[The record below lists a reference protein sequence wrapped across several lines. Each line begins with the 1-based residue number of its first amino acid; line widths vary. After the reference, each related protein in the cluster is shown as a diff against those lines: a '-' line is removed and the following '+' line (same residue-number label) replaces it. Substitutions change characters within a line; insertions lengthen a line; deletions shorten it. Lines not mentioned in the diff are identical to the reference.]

1 MLSTPGLINA
11 SWFALACALMI
22 NVRIMGVMIP
32 LVILPALLVPVLQA
46 RLSWLKWMKM
56 VLVSVVLMPLL
67 VVLMWP
73 CLWGS
78 PVTRFIEAF
87 KNMSRF
93 RWAGTVL
100 YMGEYV
106 RATDLPLHC
115 ACVWIFITTPLTY
128 SLLFVTG
135 CVSIV
140 LRSGRW
146 DALKRLSDGD
156 LQDLAYLACS
166 IGTVLIVVALN
177 SVLYDS
183 PVINPNLILDGT

>member
-1 MLSTPGLINA
+1 
-11 SWFALACALMI
+11 MI

-87 KNMSRF
+87 KNMFRF

-100 YMGEYV
+100 YVGEYV
-106 RATDLPLHC
+106 RATGLPLHC

-135 CVSIV
+135 CVSTV
-140 LRSGRW
+140 LRLGRW
-146 DALKRLSDGD
+146 DALKRLSDVD

-177 SVLYDS
+177 SVLYDN
-183 PVINPNLILDGT
+183 PVINSNLILDGT